1 MKKNGELEKSFRLKW
16 AMKSKAMKKNRMT
29 MRQTRIINNSLAMT
43 VMVQITSTQG
53 WSKYS

>member
-1 MKKNGELEKSFRLKW
+1 MKKNGELEKSFRWKW